1 MNCDITGSGRSG
13 IFARD
18 MNTHVELL
26 GGSIHDNNTGNIEAI
41 SDATVVEK

>member
-1 MNCDITGSGRSG
+1 
-13 IFARD
+13 
-18 MNTHVELL
+18 VELL